1 VWSCGVIMYI
11 LLCGF
16 PPFNGK
22 TDGEILQSVLKGHVS
37 FKHAEFDSVSKEGKR
52 FVAKLLEYNTE
63 TRISAEDALND
74 PWFVKMLGNEKVD
87 TNLSRNVMNNLKTF
101 RVTNIWED
109 DHLSILG

>member
-1 VWSCGVIMYI
+1 
-11 LLCGF
+11 
-16 PPFNGK
+16 
-22 TDGEILQSVLKGHVS
+22 
-37 FKHAEFDSVSKEGKR
+37 
-52 FVAKLLEYNTE
+52 LLEYNTE

-109 DHLSILG
+109 DHLSIVG